1 MTLTARD
8 AAKHEGTSGTI
19 RFRLPERYF
28 TKPLARALIEQRR
41 ELILEPDNAP
51 EVEEMLG
58 ADPDLS
64 RRADRE
70 QRDAYGHCDGHLAA
84 ARRPQRRRHRR
95 GHQACS
101 GRSRSASRKGSC
113 RTSKAELDALRKEL
127 ERALAE
133 GAPPER
139 IAELMDKLRDAMNRY
154 MQSMAEEA
162 QRRMEQGGLDPNQ
175 SMQQQQQ
182 GQTITP
188 QDLQKMLDMIEKL
201 AESGAN
207 DAARDLLSQLDEIL
221 RNMQPGMNAQ
231 QMPQQGDS
239 PIGEML
245 DQLSDLLR
253 QQQQLMD
260 DTQRM
265 QQEGEQGEEGEQGG
279 QPSPGRSPGDLAD
292 RQQGLGQMLDQLMRQ
307 FGQNGMDAPESFGEA
322 GENMQGAQGSL
333 RQGDREGALGEQGQA
348 LDNLRRGAQ
357 SLAQQMMQQ
366 GQGQQGSQGRTG
378 EARGDTDPLGR
389 PMPQRNEDYG
399 PDKDMLPSEL
409 AIRRAREILEMLRSR
424 ASEPELPR
432 LERDYIDRLLRG
444 LY

>member
-1 MTLTARD
+1 
-8 AAKHEGTSGTI
+8 
-19 RFRLPERYF
+19 
-28 TKPLARALIEQRR
+28 
-41 ELILEPDNAP
+41 
-51 EVEEMLG
+51 
-58 ADPDLS
+58 
-64 RRADRE
+64 
-70 QRDAYGHCDGHLAA
+70 
-84 ARRPQRRRHRR
+84 
-95 GHQACS
+95 
-101 GRSRSASRKGSC
+101 
-113 RTSKAELDALRKEL
+113 
-127 ERALAE
+127 
-133 GAPPER
+133 
-139 IAELMDKLRDAMNRY
+139 
-154 MQSMAEEA
+154 
-162 QRRMEQGGLDPNQ
+162 
-175 SMQQQQQ
+175 
-182 GQTITP
+182 
-188 QDLQKMLDMIEKL
+188 
-201 AESGAN
+201 
-207 DAARDLLSQLDEIL
+207 
-221 RNMQPGMNAQ
+221 MNAQ

-265 QQEGEQGEEGEQGG
+265 QQEGESGEEGEQGG
-279 QPSPGRSPGDLAD
+279 QPSPGGSPGDLAD

-409 AIRRAREILEMLRSR
+409 AIRRAREILDMLRSR

>member
-1 MTLTARD
+1 
-8 AAKHEGTSGTI
+8 
-19 RFRLPERYF
+19 
-28 TKPLARALIEQRR
+28 
-41 ELILEPDNAP
+41 
-51 EVEEMLG
+51 
-58 ADPDLS
+58 
-64 RRADRE
+64 
-70 QRDAYGHCDGHLAA
+70 
-84 ARRPQRRRHRR
+84 
-95 GHQACS
+95 
-101 GRSRSASRKGSC
+101 
-113 RTSKAELDALRKEL
+113 
-127 ERALAE
+127 
-133 GAPPER
+133 
-139 IAELMDKLRDAMNRY
+139 
-154 MQSMAEEA
+154 MQSMADEA

-265 QQEGEQGEEGEQGG
+265 QQEGENGEEGEQGG
-279 QPSPGRSPGDLAD
+279 QPSPGGSPGDLAD

-366 GQGQQGSQGRTG
+366 GQGQQGNQGRTG

>member
-1 MTLTARD
+1 MSNAR
-8 AAKHEGTSGTI
+8 
-19 RFRLPERYF
+19 
-28 TKPLARALIEQRR
+28 
-41 ELILEPDNAP
+41 
-51 EVEEMLG
+51 
-58 ADPDLS
+58 
-64 RRADRE
+64 
-70 QRDAYGHCDGHLAA
+70 
-84 ARRPQRRRHRR
+84 
-95 GHQACS
+95 
-101 GRSRSASRKGSC
+101 
-113 RTSKAELDALRKEL
+113 AELDALREEL

-175 SMQQQQQ
+175 SMQQQQR

-265 QQEGEQGEEGEQGG
+265 QQEGESGEEGEQGG
-279 QPSPGRSPGDLAD
+279 QPSPGGSPGDLAD

-409 AIRRAREILEMLRSR
+409 AIRRAREILDMLRSR